1 MTTTK
6 RPRRHLRRVLLG
18 VLALA
23 VAASGLLLTQ
33 EATATSTRA
42 DVKPA
47 SYRSPAYNAPMLN
60 VKVASVTFSVAA
72 GQAAYVNSNLRFGNA
87 TTRILVDNQV
97 ECFNS
102 QGTSVR
108 KLLRSQNVYAAG
120 SGSLSTV
127 SLTTRFLLPTTTAAS
142 FRCDLSLWTRSL
154 GAAGRV
160 SLISGFVELAGK
172 YVGTTQ
178 AANTGRSLVTK
189 ATPVWTPTVT
199 GTASVPKHTG
209 LWQAPGGATS
219 LSVFGDVQLTT
230 CYGKD
235 KAPCPVTAIDG
246 KGSLVRTTL
255 IATQFKQDGTVCK
268 TSTVSRDTRIQQ
280 YVHHQP
286 IYLHNPKVP
295 VVTGGGCLPV
305 FSIYLKH
312 QLLADHPYYVH
323 GRSDDGVISVFPV

>member
-1 MTTTK
+1 M
-6 RPRRHLRRVLLG
+6 RRLLYG
-18 VLALA
+18 VLVVA
-23 VAASGLLLTQ
+23 VAATGLLLTHD
-33 EATATSTRA
+33 ATAATTRD
-42 DVKPA
+42 DVTPA
-47 SYRSPAYNAPMLN
+47 NYRAPAYNAPMVN
-60 VKVASVTFSVAA
+60 IKVASVTVSLSA
-72 GQAAYVNSNLRFGNA
+72 GQAAYINSSLKFGDA
-87 TTRILVDNQV
+87 STRILVDNQV

-102 QGTSVR
+102 KGTSVR

-120 SGSLSTV
+120 NGALSTV
-127 SLTTRFLLPTTTAAS
+127 SLTTRFLLPTQTAAS
-142 FRCDLSLWTRSL
+142 FRCDLSVWTRSL
-154 GAAGRV
+154 GAAGRFN
-160 SLISGFVELAGK
+160 LKSGFVEVAGK

-178 AANTGRSLVTK
+178 AANTGRSVVTK
-189 ATPVWTPTVT
+189 AAPVWTPTVK
-199 GTASVPKHTG
+199 GSASVPKHSG

-235 KAPCPVTAIDG
+235 KAPCPVTKIDG

-255 IATQFKQDGTVCK
+255 VATQFKSDGSVCK
-268 TSTVSRDTRIQQ
+268 TSTISDDTRIPQ

-286 IYLHNPKVP
+286 VYLHNPKVP

-323 GRSDDGVISVFPV
+323 GTSDDGVISVFPV